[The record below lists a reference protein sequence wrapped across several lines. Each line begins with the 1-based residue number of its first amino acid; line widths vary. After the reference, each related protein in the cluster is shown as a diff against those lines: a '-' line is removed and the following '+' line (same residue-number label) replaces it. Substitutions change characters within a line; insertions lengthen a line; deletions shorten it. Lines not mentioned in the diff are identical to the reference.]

1 MKKALGIRL
10 CKKLLETGVI
20 MYIAVLTAYDFSVNL
35 YLDKLC
41 VMKSLRLIDL
51 STLWVFFQVEGN
63 FFLK

>member
-1 MKKALGIRL
+1 
-10 CKKLLETGVI
+10 
-20 MYIAVLTAYDFSVNL
+20 MYIAVLTTYDFSVNI

-63 FFLK
+63 SLTFF